1 MQAISDRHYEMMHP
15 SRPPP
20 PQDVL
25 GMGMPGMPDMLFSS
39 ADMLLPP
46 MTHVYINAP
55 ATASPPA
62 FEQGSSRQ
70 TSVNVLSADQYQWVE
85 PRPLRR
91 IDPTVS
97 FKSAAAAPLWST
109 CRVYCESTFL
119 HESAAQAME
128 VRDDAVE
135 GAYLYFATL
144 APGYWHTL
152 CAIPGESAWRAGPTG
167 ERLTRPPLQTS
178 RRTRSSRTSRGRART
193 RARAARRR
201 RR

>member
-70 TSVNVLSADQYQWVE
+70 TSVTVLSADQYQWVE

-109 CRVYCESTFL
+109 SAGGRNKRKRKGGRSRSWSRIKEEPRVVSASYESYPQHRWPTFGPL
-119 HESAAQAME
+119 SAARCGS
-128 VRDDAVE
+128 VI
-135 GAYLYFATL
+135 L
-144 APGYWHTL
+144 APKPVL
-152 CAIPGESAWRAGPTG
+152 CSGSRVNH
-167 ERLTRPPLQTS
+167 RLDHRYQF
-178 RRTRSSRTSRGRART
+178 
-193 RARAARRR
+193 
-201 RR
+201 